1 MASSKIDTRG
11 FQSIVSLEK
20 IQLML
25 DLPEKPSQHLSK
37 DQQKAFN
44 AMRDLLGDQKEA
56 DRRYDALD
64 ASNSGRVISTDIARH
79 LDTRY
84 ARQPEKGKVRDLAP
98 SWDLAWRY
106 SQDRLLREIKDR
118 GKRKRIRFMSGGWGA
133 GKTFA
138 LRNEPTVKP
147 CLIWDGTLGDL
158 PWAVTMIDLALRH
171 KWRVEVVY
179 VFRDL
184 ELALYGA
191 VQRKREVGRGV
202 PLEKLPKNHRDVQ
215 QTILNLTSL
224 YRTDPS
230 VSFLYLHN
238 LGIKGVEAGTPE
250 IDLIDLEQYGALH
263 YLQRHEQY
271 YAQAAQKLDEGVG
284 A

>member
-1 MASSKIDTRG
+1 MDRIETRD
-11 FQSIVSLEK
+11 FPSMVSLEK
-20 IQLML
+20 ISLML
-25 DLPEKPSQHLSK
+25 DLPKKPSQHLSK
-37 DQQKAFN
+37 EQQKAFN
-44 AMRDLLGDQKEA
+44 AMRDLLGDLNEA
-56 DRRYDALD
+56 DRRYDDLD

-84 ARQPEKGKVRDLAP
+84 ARQPKEGQSRDLAP

-118 GKRKRIRFMSGGWGA
+118 GKRKRVRFMSGGWGA

-158 PWAVTMIDLALRH
+158 PWAVTMIDLALKH
-171 KWRVEVVY
+171 KWRVEVAY

-191 VQRKREVGRGV
+191 IQREREVGRGV

-224 YRTDPS
+224 YRTDRS

-238 LGIKGVEAGTPE
+238 LGVTGVEAGTPE

-263 YLQRHEQY
+263 YLPRHEQY
-271 YAQAAQKLDEGVG
+271 YAQAAQKLGKGVG